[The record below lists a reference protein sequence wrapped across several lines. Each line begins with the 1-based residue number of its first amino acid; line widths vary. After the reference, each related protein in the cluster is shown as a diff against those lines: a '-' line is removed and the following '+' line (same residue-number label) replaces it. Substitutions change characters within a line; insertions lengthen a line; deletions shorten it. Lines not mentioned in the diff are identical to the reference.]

1 MYRNRHNLLLELGE
15 NKKKKM
21 FRPFRR
27 DSDVPPP
34 LRGDLIRFA
43 AARTISH
50 RHHELAHKSRHS
62 QPSSSRPAVERLGPT
77 IRTGRCAAGDFFY
90 LFHFYNM
97 RIYTMA
103 M

>member
-62 QPSSSRPAVERLGPT
+62 QPSSSRPAVEGWAQRYVRAVARPVT
-77 IRTGRCAAGDFFY
+77 FFY
-90 LFHFYNM
+90 LFYFYNM